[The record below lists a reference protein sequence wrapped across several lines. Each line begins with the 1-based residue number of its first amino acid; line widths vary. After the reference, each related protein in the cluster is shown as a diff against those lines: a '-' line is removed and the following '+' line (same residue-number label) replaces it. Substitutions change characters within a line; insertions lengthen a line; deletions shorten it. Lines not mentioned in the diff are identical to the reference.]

1 MGTDGYVLVYRAEK
15 RFYNAG
21 LTTAS
26 LRLFPRLLTGGK
38 PVTTSQYQA
47 SVACQFP
54 FVDFQKLLLGCTGS
68 VAKTLKKCRYAFS
81 VFRFGAFLGV

>member
-1 MGTDGYVLVYRAEK
+1 MGTDGYVLVSRAK
-15 RFYNAG
+15 QRIYDAG
-21 LTTAS
+21 LTAACP
-26 LRLFPRLLTGGK
+26 RFFPGLLTGGK
-38 PVTTSQYQA
+38 PITTSQYQA
-47 SVACQFP
+47 SVTGQFP